1 VRWIPTLRIS
11 LRGYLPLLDC
21 FFLFFLFGFP
31 LFVFM
36 TFCIF
41 IVLLVFVVFSLVFV
55 YYLCFSSCFEF
66 IEFGS
71 YAGSL
76 FFSVLFLFTTSFL
89 CIVCLC
95 LAGFLDFV
103 LVYFCAPLFVLFSF
117 IDVYCF
123 GMSASSSELFTDL
136 VLQFSGWS
144 VLIFQVCLSGL
155 EVGFAARSSIVSF
168 DPAFPSGLSWGSL
181 SASFVVRW
189 IPCYG
194 FLSVALVFTVVL
206 AF

>member
-11 LRGYLPLLDC
+11 LRGYLPLLGC

>member
-11 LRGYLPLLDC
+11 LRGYLPLLGC

-31 LFVFM
+31 LFVFL

>member
-1 VRWIPTLRIS
+1 VAI
-11 LRGYLPLLDC
+11 
-21 FFLFFLFGFP
+21 FLFLAVSFFSFLFGFP

-41 IVLLVFVVFSLVFV
+41 IVLLVFVFVVFSLVFV

-155 EVGFAARSSIVSF
+155 EVGFAARSSIVLF

>member
-11 LRGYLPLLDC
+11 LRGYLPLLGC

-36 TFCIF
+36 TSCIF